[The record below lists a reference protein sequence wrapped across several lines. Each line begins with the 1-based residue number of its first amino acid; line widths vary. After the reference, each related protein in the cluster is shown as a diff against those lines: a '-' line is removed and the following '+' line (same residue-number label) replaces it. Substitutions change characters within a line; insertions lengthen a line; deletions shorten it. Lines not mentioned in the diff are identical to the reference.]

1 MQRGTITRV
10 PNGWKARYRLGGRS
24 SSERSRTFQRKSDA
38 QAWLADSIAK
48 LNTGLVIDP
57 NAGRVPFKDAADS
70 WMASRLHIR
79 ESTRLSDRSLLD
91 KHVTPTFGSLPISA
105 ISPSR
110 VRGWVQAL
118 NAKGLSPNTVRS
130 IHRLLSAI
138 LAASVVDGALPR
150 NVAKGVKLPRAAKTT
165 MMVVPVEEVLDLAD
179 EIPERY
185 RAMVVVAGT
194 AGLRLGETVGL
205 TVPQLHLLERP
216 PRLRVT
222 QQLTRI
228 GGRWTVSPPK
238 TAASVR
244 SVTLPR
250 FTVDVLAAH
259 MAKFPPHPDGFV
271 FTTQRGAP
279 VDAANFRTRIWRPL
293 VKAHE
298 LVGFRFH
305 DLRHSHAAHLIE
317 QGQHPKV
324 IQERM
329 GHGSIQVTLDTYGHL
344 MPGMD
349 ERVVDTLDAAL
360 DQARPDDDARG
371 IGDIG

>member
-91 KHVTPTFGSLPISA
+91 KHVLPTFADLPISA

-118 NAKGLSPNTVRS
+118 QAKGLAPNTVRA

-138 LAASVVDGALPR
+138 LGAAVADGVLPR
-150 NVAKGVKLPRAAKTT
+150 NVAQGTKLPKAPKSTMRAI
-165 MMVVPVEEVLDLAD
+165 PLDRVLALAD
-179 EIPERY
+179 AISERY

-205 TVPQLHLLERP
+205 TVAQLHLLERP

-222 QQLTRI
+222 QQLARV
-228 GGRWTVSPPK
+228 GGRWVVSPPK

-259 MAKFPPHPDGFV
+259 MAKFPPHPDGYI
-271 FTTQRGAP
+271 FTTPTGTP
-279 VDAANFRTRIWRPL
+279 VDASNFRTRVWRPL
-293 VKAHE
+293 VKAHG

-305 DLRHSHAAHLIE
+305 DLRHSHAGHLIE

-349 ERVVDTLDAAL
+349 DRVVGAL
-360 DQARPDDDARG
+360 DDALDSARQKPSE
-371 IGDIG
+371 GDIGYVG